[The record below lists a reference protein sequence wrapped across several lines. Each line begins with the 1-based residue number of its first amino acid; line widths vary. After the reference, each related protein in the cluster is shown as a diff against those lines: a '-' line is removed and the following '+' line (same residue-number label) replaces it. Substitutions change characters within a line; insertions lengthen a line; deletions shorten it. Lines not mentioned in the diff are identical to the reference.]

1 MIWYLIG
8 QRMHGKNWNRQRYC
22 WMQDIIKIPQ
32 ADYSIFT
39 GVRAVLAKDGIDF
52 KKHAGVIAY
61 FQKEYIKTG
70 EFDKKYSKYLQAAFQ
85 IRNNCDYSDFFIVS
99 REDAE
104 EQYQHALEMLNAIC
118 SYLKKNT
125 EKYSTG

>member
-22 WMQDIIKIPQ
+22 LMQDIIKIPY

-104 EQYQHALEMLNAIC
+104 EQYQHALEML
-118 SYLKKNT
+118 KNIRPDKN
-125 EKYSTG
+125 EE

>member
-22 WMQDIIKIPQ
+22 WMRSHLGEIARMVRAARPS
-32 ADYSIFT
+32 A

-104 EQYQHALEMLNAIC
+104 EQYQHALEML
-118 SYLKKNT
+118 KNIRPDKN
-125 EKYSTG
+125 EE

>member
-85 IRNNCDYSDFFIVS
+85 IRNNCDYSDFFIVL

-118 SYLKKNT
+118 SYLKK
-125 EKYSTG
+125 EY

>member
-1 MIWYLIG
+1 MDDLVSYRIENVFYFYRSSCG
-8 QRMHGKNWNRQRYC
+8 
-22 WMQDIIKIPQ
+22 
-32 ADYSIFT
+32 
-39 GVRAVLAKDGIDF
+39 GIDF

-118 SYLKKNT
+118 SYLKK
-125 EKYSTG
+125 EC

>member
-22 WMQDIIKIPQ
+22 WMQDIIKIPY

-61 FQKEYIKTG
+61 FQKKYIKTG
-70 EFDKKYSKYLQAAFQ
+70 EFDKKYSKYLQVAFQ

-118 SYLKKNT
+118 SYLKK
-125 EKYSTG
+125 EC

>member
-39 GVRAVLAKDGIDF
+39 GVRVVLAKDGIDF

-118 SYLKKNT
+118 SYLKK
-125 EKYSTG
+125 EC

>member
-8 QRMHGKNWNRQRYC
+8 QRM
-22 WMQDIIKIPQ
+22 
-32 ADYSIFT
+32 YSIFT

-85 IRNNCDYSDFFIVS
+85 IRNNCDYSDFLLCQ
-99 REDAE
+99 EKM
-104 EQYQHALEMLNAIC
+104 Q
-118 SYLKKNT
+118 KNNISMHQ
-125 EKYSTG
+125 KC

>member
-70 EFDKKYSKYLQAAFQ
+70 EFDKKYSKYLQADFQ

-104 EQYQHALEMLNAIC
+104 EQYQHALEML
-118 SYLKKNT
+118 KNIRPDKN
-125 EKYSTG
+125 EE

>member
-39 GVRAVLAKDGIDF
+39 GVRVVLAKDGIDF

-118 SYLKKNT
+118 SYLKK
-125 EKYSTG
+125 EY

>member
-39 GVRAVLAKDGIDF
+39 GVRVVLAKDGIDF

-61 FQKEYIKTG
+61 
-70 EFDKKYSKYLQAAFQ
+70 LQAAFQ
-85 IRNNCDYSDFFIVS
+85 IRNNCDYSVFFIVS

-118 SYLKKNT
+118 SY
-125 EKYSTG
+125 